1 MKLIILVVYLVVG
14 VLVASAQGY
23 LGEVSGIGGALN
35 LILAVVL
42 WPLLLVGV
50 DFNIKIGDDGGGGG
64 NRNGLVLLLGPSL
77 TYARSGGRA
86 RLDRLTNVT
95 NRAEAETG

>member
-14 VLVASAQGY
+14 VLVASGQNY
-23 LGEVSGIGGALN
+23 LGEVSGIGDALN

-50 DFNIKIGDDGGGGG
+50 DFNIKIGEDDGGKG

-77 TYARSGGRA
+77 TYARSRGRA
-86 RLDRLTNVT
+86 RLDRITNVT
-95 NRAEAETG
+95 HRAVTETG